1 MSVATQIGRV
11 IAGKYRLEHP
21 LGTGGMGTVIAATHL
36 GLGRKVALK
45 FMRPGVLDDAEAT
58 GRFLREARAAATLRS
73 EHVAQVMDVE
83 VDNEDGTPYI
93 VMEHLEGSDLGS
105 ILKTK
110 GVPPVGSAVDYVLQA
125 SEGLAEA
132 HAKGIV
138 HRDLKPANLFLTR
151 RPDGT
156 PLVKILDFGISKLNE
171 AAQSGSFRLTRPR
184 ATVGSPQYMSPEQM
198 IASPD
203 VDPRADIWALGVI
216 LYELLAGAPPFAA
229 PTFVEL
235 CLEVTNKPHRP
246 LAARVP
252 GLAPGLVVV
261 VNRCLQ
267 KSPAARFPHLA
278 AMATTLVPHAGR
290 GADLA
295 ALRIARTLGL
305 ASAGAGEAAAA
316 RAPGRSR
323 RVAVIALTAG
333 AAVAA
338 VVAGGLLVR
347 RPRAVV
353 DPERA
358 PSAQM
363 APARPQ
369 PAPAVPPP
377 PAPAAVAPPAVQVPA
392 REPPRKLSAS
402 APARNG
408 RRRPR
413 PPPAA
418 PARRR
423 PRRRKRDRRPRLA
436 PPRPSAVRWSRT
448 WICSPRPLRRA
459 HRPCLA
465 TRR

>member
-1 MSVATQIGRV
+1 
-11 IAGKYRLEHP
+11 
-21 LGTGGMGTVIAATHL
+21 MGTVIAATHL

-246 LAARVP
+246 LGARVP

-267 KSPAARFPHLA
+267 KSPAARFPDLA
-278 AMATTLVPHAGR
+278 AMASALVPHAGR

-295 ALRIARTLGL
+295 ALRIARTLGV
-305 ASAGAGEAAAA
+305 AGSGSGDAAATA
-316 RAPGRSR
+316 SPGRGR
-323 RVAVIALTAG
+323 RTVVIALTAG
-333 AAVAA
+333 AALAAVIAGGVLASRSRA
-338 VVAGGLLVR
+338 VVA
-347 RPRAVV
+347 PAM
-353 DPERA
+353 A
-358 PSAQM
+358 PSAQV
-363 APARPQ
+363 APAQPQ
-369 PAPAVPPP
+369 PAPPPLAAPAPAPAVPPP
-377 PAPAAVAPPAVQVPA
+377 PAPAAVAPRVVEPPV
-392 REPPRKLSAS
+392 REPVRKTAAS
-402 APARNG
+402 TTVRQD

-413 PPPAA
+413 PPA
-418 PARRR
+418 PSVQAQT
-423 PRRRKRDRRPRLA
+423 PPA
-436 PPRPSAVRWSRT
+436 PPAPERPPAE
-448 WICSPRPLRRA
+448 PG
-459 HRPCLA
+459 A
-465 TRR
+465 TTTKRGPVVTDL